1 VREVEA
7 GEECHRIRSGIEPC
21 GHLGSQPERLRYLS
35 SRQTQHERLRKE
47 ATAPTKSSIGRDRDV
62 VVLSGEMLRNCLIRL
77 YPTTI

>member
-1 VREVEA
+1 
-7 GEECHRIRSGIEPC
+7 
-21 GHLGSQPERLRYLS
+21 LRYLS